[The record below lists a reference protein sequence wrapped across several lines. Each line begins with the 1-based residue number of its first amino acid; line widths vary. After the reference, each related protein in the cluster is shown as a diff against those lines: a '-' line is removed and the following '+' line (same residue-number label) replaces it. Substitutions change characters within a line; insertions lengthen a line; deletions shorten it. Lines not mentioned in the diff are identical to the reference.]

1 MSKCID
7 ILDSQFQD
15 EVVSS
20 DIPVILDFWAPWC
33 GPCKMISPILEQIA

>member
-7 ILDSQFQD
+7 ISDSQFQD

-33 GPCKMISPILEQIA
+33 RANC